1 MIRTPSRMTET
12 PNDGAPADVSAADLL
27 SQALSLIRLSSA
39 VFLRGEFGSS
49 WGFSSCS
56 AAELSQMLG
65 LGPDRAILLH
75 MVMEGACRISV
86 ASGESAVAHAGDVVM
101 LPYCDEHI
109 MGDPEGG
116 APVPVV
122 SLLPPPP
129 WRAIPLVRH
138 GAGPVSTRIMCGYLH
153 CRDLPFH
160 PLLKAL
166 PPLIHVRPSGAAANW
181 LSATLS
187 YTVDQASQPQPGA
200 ATLLARLPEL
210 LFIDTLR
217 QYAQRAAELPQ
228 SWLAAQRDPVVG
240 RAMVLLHADP
250 AQPWTVAKLASEAG
264 VSRSVLADRF
274 KRGLGQSPMRYLA
287 YWRLQVGA
295 HLLATTDTALARLAA
310 STGYESEAAFSRAF
324 KRRLG
329 VPPAVWR
336 ERNAR
341 ASSRPG

>member
-1 MIRTPSRMTET
+1 MIET
-12 PNDGAPADVSAADLL
+12 PAGGDLADMPPTDPL

-39 VFLRGEFGSS
+39 VFLRGEFGAS
-49 WGFSSCS
+49 WAFSSCS
-56 AAELSQMLG
+56 AAELSRLLG
-65 LGPDRAILLH
+65 LGADRAILLH
-75 MVMEGACRISV
+75 VITAGACRLTM
-86 ASGESAVAHAGDVVM
+86 ASGESTVAHAGDVVM
-101 LPYCDEHI
+101 LPYSDDHT

-129 WRAIPLVRH
+129 WHTMPVLRH
-138 GAGPVSTRIMCGYLH
+138 GSGPVLTRIMCGYLH

-166 PPLIHVRPSGAAANW
+166 PPLIHVRPSGAAASW

-187 YTVDQASQPQPGA
+187 YTMDQASQQQPGA

-217 QYAQRAAELPQ
+217 QYAQREPDLPR
-228 SWLAAQRDPVVG
+228 SWLAAQRDPIVG

-250 AQPWTVAKLASEAG
+250 ARPWTVSRLAAEAG

-274 KRGLGQSPMRYLA
+274 KRVLGQSPMRYLA
-287 YWRLQVGA
+287 YWRLQVAA
-295 HLLATTDTALARLAA
+295 HLLATTNTALARLAA

-329 VPPAVWR
+329 VPPGVWR

-341 ASSRPG
+341 APSGPA